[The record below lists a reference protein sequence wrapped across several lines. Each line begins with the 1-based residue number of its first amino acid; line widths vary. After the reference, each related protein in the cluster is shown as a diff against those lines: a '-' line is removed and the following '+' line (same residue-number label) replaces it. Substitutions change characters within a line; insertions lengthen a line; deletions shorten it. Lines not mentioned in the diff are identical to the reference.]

1 MENYNEIKKL
11 AKDIRISML
20 KMLLNLGFGHFG
32 GSLSVVETLAV
43 LYGAVMKI
51 DPKNPNWEG
60 RDYMVLSKGHAGPA
74 LYAALAIKGYFPKE
88 ELMTLNVNGTHL
100 PSHPDRLLTKGVDAT
115 TGSLGQGVS
124 LATGIAMAEKLSGK
138 DNRVFTI
145 LGDGELNEG
154 QCWEAFQFIAHHNLN
169 NLTVFVDYN
178 KLQLDG
184 TLEEIIKPFSLTE
197 KFKAFGFDSV
207 EVKGDDIEG
216 IYNLLK
222 DPRRENE
229 RPLAVILDT
238 KKGQGVKYIENL
250 KNSHHLR
257 LTDEVKAEIEKA
269 VAELEGEVE

>member
-11 AKDIRISML
+11 AKDIRLSML

-124 LATGIAMAEKLSGK
+124 LATGIAMAEKISGK

>member
-11 AKDIRISML
+11 AKDIRLSML

-124 LATGIAMAEKLSGK
+124 LATGIAMAEKISGK

-222 DPRRENE
+222 NPRGENE

>member
-197 KFKAFGFDSV
+197 KFRAFGFDSV

-222 DPRRENE
+222 NPRGENE

>member
-1 MENYNEIKKL
+1 MENYKEIKKL
-11 AKDIRISML
+11 AKDIRLSML

-43 LYGAVMKI
+43 LYGAVMRI
-51 DPKNPNWEG
+51 DPKNPDWDG

-88 ELMTLNVNGTHL
+88 ELMTLNINGTHL

-124 LATGIAMAEKLSGK
+124 LAAGIAMAEKISGK

-154 QCWEAFQFIAHHNLN
+154 QCWEAFQFIAHHKLN

-197 KFKAFGFDSV
+197 KFRAFGFDSV

-222 DPRRENE
+222 DRRSKDEK
-229 RPLAVILDT
+229 PLAIILNT

>member
-124 LATGIAMAEKLSGK
+124 LATGIAMAEKISGK

-222 DPRRENE
+222 NPRGENE

>member
-154 QCWEAFQFIAHHNLN
+154 QCWGAFQFIAHHNLN

-222 DPRRENE
+222 NPRGENE

>member
-222 DPRRENE
+222 NPRGENE

-257 LTDEVKAEIEKA
+257 LTDDVKAEIEKA

>member
-269 VAELEGEVE
+269 VAELEGEGE

>member
-1 MENYNEIKKL
+1 MENYNEIKDL
-11 AKDIRISML
+11 AKDIRLSML
-20 KMLLNLGFGHFG
+20 KMLVKLGFGHFG

-43 LYGAVMKI
+43 LYGRVMKI
-51 DPKNPNWEG
+51 NPKDPNWDK

-74 LYAALAIKGYFPKE
+74 LYAALAIKGFFPRE
-88 ELMTLNVNGTHL
+88 ELMTLNMNGTHL

-124 LATGIAMAEKLSGK
+124 IAAGIAMAEKISGK

-169 NLTVFVDYN
+169 NLVVFVDYN

-197 KFKAFGFDSV
+197 KFKAFGFDSA

-216 IYNLLK
+216 IYNLVK
-222 DPRRENE
+222 DRRTESE

-238 KKGQGVKYIENL
+238 KKGQGVEYIENL

-257 LTDEVKAEIEKA
+257 LTEEVKAEIEKA
-269 VAELEGEVE
+269 IAKLESEVE

>member
-11 AKDIRISML
+11 AKDIRLSML
-20 KMLLNLGFGHFG
+20 KMLVNLGFGHFG

-51 DPKNPNWEG
+51 NPKDPNWEG

-74 LYAALAIKGYFPKE
+74 LYAALAIKGYFPRE
-88 ELMTLNVNGTHL
+88 ELMTLNINGTHL

-124 LATGIAMAEKLSGK
+124 LATGIAMAEKISGK

-216 IYNLLK
+216 IYNLVK
-222 DPRRENE
+222 NKRGENE
-229 RPLAVILDT
+229 RPLAIILNT
-238 KKGQGVKYIENL
+238 KKGQGVEYIENL

-257 LTDEVKAEIEKA
+257 LTDEIKAEIEKA
-269 VAELEGEVE
+269 IVKLEGEVE

>member
-124 LATGIAMAEKLSGK
+124 LATGIAMAEKISGK

-222 DPRRENE
+222 NPRRENE

-257 LTDEVKAEIEKA
+257 LTDDVKAEIEKA

>member
-1 MENYNEIKKL
+1 MENYNEIEKL
-11 AKDIRISML
+11 AKDIRLSML

-222 DPRRENE
+222 NPRGENE